1 MKRTND
7 NSQVSKENYN
17 DNNIANT
24 VEHGMTK
31 ATAEVLKRRRTVN
44 VTATKKWNAFP
55 SPGTSMSES
64 TNPFAKVKVQV
75 GPTPTSAN
83 AFAKVKTKPFASF
96 GVSSNKATVPVDQ
109 NINKKMALL
118 EDIQDT
124 YDEYKGDAD
133 GFVDLVKG
141 AMEKMKKA
149 DWEKVQIVKY
159 PAQKEEMKSVEASEV
174 SSVTVKTEEK
184 KADDTPKPNN
194 TLLNETVGS
203 NDNEGKV
210 ICNMKAKIYKDSIPS
225 TEWKDFG
232 TGNLKLIQKD
242 KYQLLVREANLGKP
256 IVNILISKGMKII
269 KEKNF
274 IMLVAV
280 MDEIVGPEK
289 FMFKVNLNNIDKLF
303 GHLNDIVK

>member
-1 MKRTND
+1 
-7 NSQVSKENYN
+7 
-17 DNNIANT
+17 
-24 VEHGMTK
+24 
-31 ATAEVLKRRRTVN
+31 
-44 VTATKKWNAFP
+44 
-55 SPGTSMSES
+55 MSES

-96 GVSSNKATVPVDQ
+96 GVSSNKATVPGDQ
-109 NINKKMALL
+109 NINKKIALL

-124 YDEYKGDAD
+124 YDEYQGDAD

-149 DWEKVQIVKY
+149 NWEKVQIVKY

-232 TGNLKLIQKD
+232 KIRSNASPDKQFPSSRVLTKYSWIGTGNLKLIQKD